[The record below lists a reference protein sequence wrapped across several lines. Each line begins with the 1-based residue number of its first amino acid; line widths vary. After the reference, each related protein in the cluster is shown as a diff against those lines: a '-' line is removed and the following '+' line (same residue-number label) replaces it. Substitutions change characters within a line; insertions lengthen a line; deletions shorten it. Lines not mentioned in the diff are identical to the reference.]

1 MDDRT
6 FLVSKT
12 SRASKTIMELSLAS
26 PAPVTTPVLR
36 PCSHVILLSCLLF
49 LPVTVGK
56 RFVFRFSGALA
67 AAY

>member
-1 MDDRT
+1 VDDRI

-12 SRASKTIMELSLAS
+12 SLASKTVMDLSLAS

-36 PCSHVILLSCLLF
+36 PSSHVILLSCLLF
-49 LPVTVGK
+49 LPVTVCK
-56 RFVFRFSGALA
+56 KFVFRFSGVLA

>member
-12 SRASKTIMELSLAS
+12 SRASKTVMELSLAS
-26 PAPVTTPVLR
+26 PAPVTTP
-36 PCSHVILLSCLLF
+36 PSSHVILLSCLLF
-49 LPVTVGK
+49 PPVTVGK
-56 RFVFRFSGALA
+56 RFVFRFSGVLA